1 MTHLLVCLL
10 AVVSAAPEMAFR
22 VQLRSLLT
30 TERNHKA
37 DAVMATVIS
46 TDAFNNDLV
55 EGKVT
60 EMKSAN
66 KLHGLLNFTFEAIQH
81 AGPTVPVSSSVTS
94 TANWKGQE
102 NVDEEGRITRKGRN
116 LGKAVAGTGAEEEFG
131 IDSARLALKGFG
143 PDQPIGPND
152 MT

>member
-46 TDAFNNDLV
+46 PDAFKNDLV

-66 KLHGLLNFTFEAIQH
+66 KLHGLL
-81 AGPTVPVSSSVTS
+81 
-94 TANWKGQE
+94 KMK
-102 NVDEEGRITRKGRN
+102 R
-116 LGKAVAGTGAEEEFG
+116 
-131 IDSARLALKGFG
+131 
-143 PDQPIGPND
+143 
-152 MT
+152 